1 MLKIRRISQ
10 RENQLKA
17 WEKQYQVTAIINK
30 DNTEKRYF
38 KIGLKND
45 DQQIQLFIDMHGW
58 CQHRWPHLAHYAWD
72 AVDNQS
78 MCEIFKFENDNK
90 PFFAPSFYCYSVDVV
105 NNSKIERFGLSV
117 FEENLGTVILEAPF
131 EGLPTRNLAHYSY
144 DNLLLSMDWVLG
156 RSYISASLLG
166 SLALGDVLC
175 IQQLTL
181 NMTIAGQMFARFQK
195 QEEGLFMIEELIS
208 TESDENKI
216 QSTEDYQDE
225 VVRPFNI
232 NEMNIQLSFVLG
244 STDIKVNELSN
255 IQLGSIFSI
264 GENKEREVK
273 VYANKQLIAEGELLY
288 IGDSEELGLEIT
300 RIISLGDK
308 RV

>member
-10 RENQLKA
+10 REKQLKA
-17 WEKQYQVTAIINK
+17 WEKQYQATAILSK
-30 DNTEKRYF
+30 DNVEKRYF
-38 KIGLKND
+38 NVCLKND
-45 DQQIQLFIDMHGW
+45 NQQIQIKIDVHGW
-58 CQHRWPHLAHYAWD
+58 CQHRWPHLAHYAWE

-78 MCEIFKFENDNK
+78 IRAIFEFENQDK
-90 PFFAPSFYCYSVDVV
+90 FFFASQFYCHSVDVV
-105 NNSKIERFGLSV
+105 ELDKIKRFGLSV
-117 FEENLGTVILEAPF
+117 FENQLGTILIDAPF
-131 EGLPTRNLAHYSY
+131 EGLPTRNTAHYSY

-156 RSYISASLLG
+156 HSYISASLLR

-181 NMTIAGQMFARFQK
+181 NMTIAGRLFARFQK

-225 VVRPFNI
+225 VIRPFNV

-255 IQLGSIFSI
+255 IQLGSVFSI

-273 VYANKQLIAEGELLY
+273 VYANKQLIAEGELIY

>member
-10 RENQLKA
+10 RETQLKA
-17 WEKQYQVTAIINK
+17 WEKQYQATAILNK
-30 DNTEKRYF
+30 DNVEKRYF
-38 KIGLKND
+38 NVCLKND
-45 DQQIQLFIDMHGW
+45 NQQIQIKIDVHSW
-58 CQHRWPHLAHYAWD
+58 CQHRWPHLAHYAWE
-72 AVDNQS
+72 AVDDQS
-78 MCEIFKFENDNK
+78 VCEIFKFENQDK
-90 PFFAPSFYCYSVDVV
+90 SFFASQFFCHSVDVI
-105 NNSKIERFGLSV
+105 NHNKIERFGLSV
-117 FEENLGTVILEAPF
+117 FENQLGTVLIDAPF
-131 EGLPTRNLAHYSY
+131 EGLPTRNIAHYSY

-156 RSYISASLLG
+156 RSTISASLLR

-175 IQQLTL
+175 IQKLTL
-181 NMTIAGQMFARFQK
+181 NMTIAGRLFARFQK

-208 TESDENKI
+208 TESDENNI
-216 QSTEDYQDE
+216 QSTEDYQNE
-225 VVRPFNI
+225 MVRPFNI

-255 IQLGSIFSI
+255 IQLGSVFSI

-273 VYANKQLIAEGELLY
+273 VYANKQLIAEGELTY
-288 IGDSEELGLEIT
+288 IGDGDELGLEIT

>member
-10 RENQLKA
+10 RETQLKA
-17 WEKQYQVTAIINK
+17 WEKQYQATAILNK
-30 DNTEKRYF
+30 DNVEKRYF
-38 KIGLKND
+38 NVCLKND
-45 DQQIQLFIDMHGW
+45 NQQIQIKIDVHGW
-58 CQHRWPHLAHYAWD
+58 CQHRWPHLAHYAWE
-72 AVDNQS
+72 AVDDQS
-78 MCEIFKFENDNK
+78 VCEIFEFENHNK
-90 PFFAPSFYCYSVDVV
+90 SFFTTQLYCHSVDIV
-105 NNSKIERFGLSV
+105 NHNKIERFGLSV
-117 FEENLGTVILEAPF
+117 FENQLGTVLIDAPF
-131 EGLPTRNLAHYSY
+131 EGLPTRNIAHYSY

-156 RSYISASLLG
+156 HSIISASLLS

-181 NMTIAGQMFARFQK
+181 NMKIAGQLFARFQK

-208 TESDENKI
+208 TESDENNI
-216 QSTEDYQDE
+216 QSTEDYQNE
-225 VVRPFNI
+225 MVRPFNI
-232 NEMNIQLSFVLG
+232 NEMTIQLSFVLG

-255 IQLGSIFSI
+255 IQLGSVFSI

-273 VYANKQLIAEGELLY
+273 VYANKQLIAEGELTY
-288 IGDSEELGLEIT
+288 IGDGDELGLEIT